1 MALFETVLGKFSPE
15 STLKD
20 NGDFV
25 GESSKKNAGPF
36 SFPERIRER
45 GI

>member
-1 MALFETVLGKFSPE
+1 MALLETVLGKFSPE

-25 GESSKKNAGPF
+25 GESKKNTGPF